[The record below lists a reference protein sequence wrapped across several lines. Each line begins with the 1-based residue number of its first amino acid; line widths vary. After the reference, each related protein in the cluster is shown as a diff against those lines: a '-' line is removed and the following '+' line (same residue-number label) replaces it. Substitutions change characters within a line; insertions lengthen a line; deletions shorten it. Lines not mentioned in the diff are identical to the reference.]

1 MKLKKSNVQF
11 KVNNRLIKFVVV
23 HNLNKRFG
31 MSFNDALDNWLARTN
46 EFTATS
52 LCEYIK
58 SKDESFVAMT
68 EKQYKRLFAIDK

>member
-1 MKLKKSNVQF
+1 MNLLKSKVEF
-11 KVNNRLIKFVVV
+11 KVNNRPITFVII
-23 HNLNKRFG
+23 HNLKNRFG

-68 EKQYKRLFAIDK
+68 EKQYKRLSK